1 MVLVVMALEV
11 LVAQKKD
18 KDTILAS
25 WWVLGW
31 KEGGSED
38 AAGLDEAGGGG
49 GLEVW
54 CRSVVRVL
62 GVVVRCVEEEQEGGQ
77 EEI

>member
-1 MVLVVMALEV
+1 MALEV

-49 GLEVW
+49 GLAE
-54 CRSVVRVL
+54 
-62 GVVVRCVEEEQEGGQ
+62 GAVVVV
-77 EEI
+77 